1 MLKSFGSFS
10 LCKTVFPFL
19 ALAGACFCSACQGM
33 REESDGQGELC
44 ISFVDDQ
51 YSSMRRLVSKAENAL
66 PDTNDFIL
74 DVSDATGRAIYS
86 GKFSAAP
93 QKLLVNPGSY
103 TIEARSCE
111 FDKPKFSSAQ
121 YGDTQLAI
129 VESGKQYHVNLLC
142 KQLNSGIRL
151 KIAPNFLESYP
162 NGVLFLRSKDGSL
175 QYNYRE
181 KRIAYFKAG
190 NVSLVL
196 NDGFSDKTLMT
207 RTLEKSEILTLSLSV
222 PSSGGSSAKSQIR
235 VNVDTS
241 RIWSREDFVI
251 GGTGDKGKDVENAL
265 SVSQAKANAGAKGVW
280 VYGYI
285 VGGDFTSRAL
295 RFEKPFKSK
304 TNLALAS
311 KTSADK
317 REDCLSVQLEKGK
330 LRDELNLVEHPEFL
344 GRKIYFKGDIVASY
358 YGITGIVN
366 ISEYK

>member
-10 LCKTVFPFL
+10 LCKTVLPL
-19 ALAGACFCSACQGM
+19 LTLVGACFCSSCQGIK
-33 REESDGQGELC
+33 EESEGQGELC
-44 ISFVDDQ
+44 ISFADDH
-51 YSSMRRLVSKAENAL
+51 YSSIRRLVSKSENTL

-74 DVSDATGRAIYS
+74 DVINASGKPVYS

-111 FDKPKFSSAQ
+111 FGKPKFSAPQ
-121 YGDTQLAI
+121 YGDTQVAL
-129 VESGKQYHVNLLC
+129 VEAGKPYYVNLLC

-151 KIAPNFLESYP
+151 KVAPDFLESYP

-181 KRIAYFKAG
+181 KRIAYFKSG

-207 RTLEKSEILTLSLSV
+207 RTLEKSEILTLSLSA
-222 PSSGGSSAKSQIR
+222 PASGGSSGKSRIM
-235 VNVDTS
+235 VKLDTS
-241 RIWSREDFVI
+241 RTWSNEDFVI
-251 GGTGDKGKDVENAL
+251 GGGVEKGKDIENAL

-285 VGGDFTSRAL
+285 VGGDFTSRGL

-311 KTSADK
+311 KTSANK
-317 REDCLSVQLEKGK
+317 RDDCLSVQLEKGK
-330 LRDELNLVEHPEFL
+330 LRDELNLVEHSELL
-344 GRKIYFKGDIVASY
+344 GRKIYFKGDVVASY